1 MKAERRYTARQ
12 HLDTPVYI
20 RYRKRRFQG
29 ARARA
34 VSVGG
39 MFLEVQSLTL
49 PIGTHVELE
58 FTRLGKAWRV
68 PAIVVHGNNS
78 GIGVMFNDQQP
89 DLFRQLLDQPG
100 DMLPPPV
107 SSESAT
113 PVAAR

>member
-1 MKAERRYTARQ
+1 MKADRRYNTRQ

-39 MFLEVQSLTL
+39 MFLEVRALTL

-58 FTRLGKAWRV
+58 FTRLGHAWRV
-68 PAIVVHGNNS
+68 PAIVVHRNHD

-89 DLFRQLLDQPG
+89 DLFRQLLDNPPAI
-100 DMLPPPV
+100 LPPTAAGRSEPV
-107 SSESAT
+107 QRA
-113 PVAAR
+113 